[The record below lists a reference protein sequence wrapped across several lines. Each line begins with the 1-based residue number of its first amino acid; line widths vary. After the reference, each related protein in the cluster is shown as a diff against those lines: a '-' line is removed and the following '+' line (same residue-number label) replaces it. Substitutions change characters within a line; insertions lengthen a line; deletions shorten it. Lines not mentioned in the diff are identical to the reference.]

1 MSTRAA
7 PMTVRKTIS
16 VSCSVDHAFTTFT
29 EAIATWW
36 PLGTH
41 RGWERLGNRAAEAY
55 ESYDSGWGVVLAAYA
70 GKASEA

>member
-16 VSCSVDHAFTTFT
+16 VSCSVD
-29 EAIATWW
+29 
-36 PLGTH
+36 
-41 RGWERLGNRAAEAY
+41 RGWERLGDHAAEAY
-55 ESYDSGWGVVLAAYA
+55 GSYDSGWGVVLAAYV

>member
-16 VSCSVDHAFTTFT
+16 VSCSVD
-29 EAIATWW
+29 
-36 PLGTH
+36 
-41 RGWERLGNRAAEAY
+41 RAAEEY
-55 ESYDSGWGVVLAAYA
+55 ESYDSGWDVVLAAYA